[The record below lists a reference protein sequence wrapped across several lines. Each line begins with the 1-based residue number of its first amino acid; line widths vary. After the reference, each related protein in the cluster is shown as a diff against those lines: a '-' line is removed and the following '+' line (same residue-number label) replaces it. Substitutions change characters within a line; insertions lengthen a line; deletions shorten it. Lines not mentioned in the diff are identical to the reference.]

1 MALKYLLWYNLLN
14 GYYLMIQ
21 LREHQTETLNR
32 LSEYNK
38 GQVIVPTGGGKTMC
52 MIQDAIREFDSG
64 FKTIVVVAPRILL
77 ANQLSSEFL
86 EVIREKYRY
95 VQVMHVHSGET
106 HHFSTTS
113 PVKIAEWSRFS
124 KGNKIIFTT
133 YHSLHRIKQSYAHI
147 DTIYFD
153 EAHNSVQRN
162 FYPATEHFA
171 TRDNSRCFFFT
182 ATPKH
187 STTVERAGMNNEKVF
202 GKVIINVPAPKLVK
216 EGHILPPKV
225 IIKKIDVVDD
235 SRFKH
240 EHDCDHVVSTIDEI
254 NIDKVLICARSTKQ
268 IVNLV
273 SQSDFCIELR
283 DRGYSWMYIT
293 AKTGAVVDGKKV
305 DRECFFNTLNEWGKD
320 DTKKFVVLHHSIL
333 SEGINVSGLECA
345 LFLRN
350 MNYIDI
356 SQTIGRVIR
365 KGKSDKVFGL
375 ICVPVYDKV
384 GITTAKKV
392 TAVIDT
398 IFNKGEPAVSCA
410 TR

>member
-1 MALKYLLWYNLLN
+1 
-14 GYYLMIQ
+14 MIQ

-52 MIQDAIREFDSG
+52 MIKDAIREFDSG

-171 TRDNSRCFFFT
+171 IRDNSRCFFFT

-187 STTVERAGMNNEKVF
+187 STTVEKPGMNNEKVY

-225 IIKKIDVVDD
+225 IIKKIDVPDD
-235 SRFKH
+235 SRFSYEK
-240 EHDCDHVVSTIDEI
+240 DCDHVISTIDDVDT
-254 NIDKVLICARSTKQ
+254 DKILICARSTKQ

-273 SQSDFCIELR
+273 AQSKLVDELSW
-283 DRGYSWMYIT
+283 RGYSWMYIT
-293 AKTGAVVDGKKV
+293 AKTGAIIDGEKV
-305 DRECFFNTLNEWGKD
+305 SREEFFDVLNVWGQD
-320 DTKKFVVLHHSIL
+320 DTKRFVVLHHSIL
-333 SEGINVSGLECA
+333 SEGINVKGLEAA

-350 MNYIDI
+350 MDYISI

-365 KGKSDKVFGL
+365 KGRESKTYGL
-375 ICVPVYDKV
+375 VVVPCYDKV
-384 GITTAKKV
+384 GISTSRKV
-392 TAVIDT
+392 EAVVDT
-398 IFNKGEPAVSCA
+398 VFNKGEPAIS
-410 TR
+410 TIRR

>member
-1 MALKYLLWYNLLN
+1 
-14 GYYLMIQ
+14 MIQ

-64 FKTIVVVAPRILL
+64 FKTIVVVAPSILL

-187 STTVERAGMNNEKVF
+187 STTIEKPGMNNEKVY

-225 IIKKIDVVDD
+225 IIKKIDVPDD
-235 SRFKH
+235 SRFSYEK
-240 EHDCDHVVSTIDEI
+240 DCDHVISTIDDVDT
-254 NIDKVLICARSTKQ
+254 DKILICARSTKQ

-273 SQSDFCIELR
+273 AQSKLVDELSW
-283 DRGYSWMYIT
+283 RGYSWMYIT
-293 AKTGAVVDGKKV
+293 AKTGAIIDGEKV
-305 DRECFFNTLNEWGKD
+305 SREEFFDVLNVWGQD
-320 DTKKFVVLHHSIL
+320 DTKRFVVLHHSIL
-333 SEGINVSGLECA
+333 SEGINVKGLEAA

-350 MNYIDI
+350 MDYIGI

-365 KGKSDKVFGL
+365 KGSESKTYGL
-375 ICVPVYDKV
+375 VVVPCYDKV
-384 GITTAKKV
+384 GISTSRKV
-392 TAVIDT
+392 EAVVDT
-398 IFNKGEPAVSCA
+398 VFNKGEPAIS
-410 TR
+410 TIRR